1 MGSSWAAFTVDNG
14 PVVAEASLDRGRAAY
29 AANRWL
35 EAYESLQRAN
45 EALGGDDLELLA
57 RAAYMVG
64 DDDGYAGGLE
74 RARRAHL
81 ESGDVPRAV
90 RCAFWLGHHWLFR
103 GDPTRAGAWFGRAQR
118 ELEECGEDCVE
129 RGYLLVPTGLQQMFG
144 GEFED
149 AYKTMSAV
157 ADIAVRFGDDDLLWL
172 ARVDQSHALM
182 GLERVNEGVRLLD
195 DVFLIV
201 TSGELSPIATGLV
214 YCNAISVCHDAFVV
228 RHAALFNEAL
238 TEWCESQPEMV
249 AHYGLCLV
257 HRADILQMRGAWTAA
272 LEAATDAVERFSAGV
287 LNQFASGSAYYR
299 QGEIYRLRGD
309 DKAAEAAYRE
319 ASVRGVDPQPGMALL
334 RLAQGKSQAAAAAIR
349 RAMTERTQPL
359 ARVPLLAAYVEI
371 MLAVGEHDRAGA
383 AADELAEIAD
393 RNGTELVT
401 AMALHAAG
409 AVALARSNAE
419 SALVTLRAA
428 SNQWRDLEA
437 RYEEAS
443 ARMLIS
449 EACRALGDEDT
460 AQLEY
465 DAARATFAE
474 LGAAQAG
481 TTNAFGLSSRELEVL
496 GLITKGLSNREIG
509 STLSI
514 SEHTVARHVR
524 NILTKLGVS
533 SRTAASAF
541 AHDHALL

>member
-1 MGSSWAAFTVDNG
+1 
-14 PVVAEASLDRGRAAY
+14 VVTEASLEQARTAY

-35 EAYESLQRAN
+35 GAYESLRRAD
-45 EALGGDDLELLA
+45 EALGADDLELLA
-57 RAAYMVG
+57 RAAYMLG
-64 DDDGYAGGLE
+64 NDDGYVEGLE
-74 RARRAHL
+74 RAHRAHSS
-81 ESGDVPRAV
+81 SGEVPRAV
-90 RCAFWLGHHWLFR
+90 RCAFWLGHHWMFR
-103 GDPTRAGAWFGRAQR
+103 GDRTRASGWFGRAQR
-118 ELEECGEDCVE
+118 ELEECGADCVE
-129 RGYLLVPTGLQQMFG
+129 RGYLLAPLGLQQMSS
-144 GEFED
+144 GEFQD
-149 AYKTMSAV
+149 AYETMSTV
-157 ADIAVRFGDDDLLWL
+157 ADIAIRFGDKDLLWL

-195 DVFLIV
+195 EALVVV
-201 TSGELSPIATGLV
+201 TSGELSPIVTGMV
-214 YCNAISVCHDAFVV
+214 YCNAISVCHDTFVV
-228 RHAALFNEAL
+228 RQATRFNEAL

-249 AHYGLCLV
+249 AHNGLCLV
-257 HRADILQMRGAWTAA
+257 HRADILQMRGAWPAA
-272 LEAATDAVERFSAGV
+272 LEAATDAVEKFSAGV
-287 LNQFASGSAYYR
+287 LNQFASGSAYYC

-309 DKAAEAAYRE
+309 EKAAETAYRE
-319 ASVRGVDPQPGMALL
+319 ASLRGVDPQPGLALL
-334 RLAQGKSQAAAAAIR
+334 RLAQGKSEAAAAAIR
-349 RAMTERTQPL
+349 RAMTEQTKPL

-383 AADELAEIAD
+383 AADELADIAE
-393 RNGTELVT
+393 RNGIELVA
-401 AMALHAAG
+401 AMAVHAAG
-409 AVALARSNAE
+409 AVALARRDAE

-428 SNQWRDLEA
+428 SKRWRDLEA

-443 ARMLIS
+443 ARMLIG
-449 EACRALGDEDT
+449 EACRALGDEDS

-465 DAARATFAE
+465 EAARATLAE

-481 TTNAFGLSSRELEVL
+481 GVRDSFGLSSRELEVL
-496 GLITKGLSNREIG
+496 GLITKGLSNREIA